1 MDYSLLP
8 KDNAVLSAV
17 ISRTENGK
25 IHVLVDNHRKRFGK
39 HTNWQI
45 EEAFSDT
52 LIDGPSL
59 GENLSGTVK
68 SRHSKTISLVKDAS
82 SPSTA
87 ADPANIQSQQS
98 NFPIYNGRPD
108 KFRGPPITIYNEAFA
123 RLKDDIDNLGDI
135 IPTSTEL
142 EITFDLFKEAVKFY
156 SVEPER
162 TKVMFKLLEQFFDC
176 PIRKEIRTLNSI
188 GDGVIET
195 ETNASGWFAAI
206 AWFELKN
213 EIGSKGDA
221 QYQAVCTYRKH
232 VASDMYA
239 KIRASTCCP
248 CLIVSFMGPFMSIQG
263 AIFIDAPVVQPF
275 TEFFFLGGDPDYEL
289 RVLKIARILHATK
302 NAIACI
308 RRHYQQVELSATVNP
323 EALLPCPV
331 VIERP
336 NPFPRIAFMDR
347 LFKTSMVQPLY
358 TGTMNGKNVIIKF
371 TRRYCEG
378 AHRLLAQNGLA
389 PQLHLCV
396 PVLGGYLMVVMDYV
410 PGETSDMF
418 LLRGPFT
425 TDILSDIRK
434 AMELLHRE
442 GYVFGDL
449 RLRNILI
456 VRKMQA
462 DADQPKPNGAN
473 KLAHGPDYPAA
484 TNDKYA
490 NRQFGAVL
498 VDFDW
503 CGRDSEAR
511 YPPTLNDTGDIDWA
525 PGVERFGLMK
535 KEHDEYLLRK
545 LISHESSM
553 VLDSVRGTVHAL
565 GV

>member
-1 MDYSLLP
+1 MSDLQLMCLVLGDPHCVPFMARIAPEQPVGFLKQTIYEMNRQYFIKAKVDAASLMLYFVRPSCPPDLSDVIDETFLSRARDVMDYSLLP

-52 LIDGPSL
+52 LIDEPSL

-195 ETNASGWFAAI
+195 ETNANGWFAAI

-263 AIFIDAPVVQPF
+263 AIFIDAPIVQPF

-347 LFKTSMVQPLY
+347 LFKT
-358 TGTMNGKNVIIKF
+358 IIKKMNDNHPDQQ
-371 TRRYCEG
+371 ESLNLG
-378 AHRLLAQNGLA
+378 ALL
-389 PQLHLCV
+389 
-396 PVLGGYLMVVMDYV
+396 
-410 PGETSDMF
+410 
-418 LLRGPFT
+418 
-425 TDILSDIRK
+425 I
-434 AMELLHRE
+434 
-442 GYVFGDL
+442 
-449 RLRNILI
+449 
-456 VRKMQA
+456 
-462 DADQPKPNGAN
+462 
-473 KLAHGPDYPAA
+473 
-484 TNDKYA
+484 
-490 NRQFGAVL
+490 
-498 VDFDW
+498 DFDW
-503 CGRDSEAR
+503 CGKNMESR
-511 YPPTLNDTGDIDWA
+511 YPATLNTTVDWA
-525 PGVERFGLMK
+525 PGVLPFGTME
-535 KEHDEYLLRK
+535 KEHDEYQLAK
-545 LISHESSM
+545 LQ
-553 VLDSVRGTVHAL
+553 VRSI
-565 GV
+565 